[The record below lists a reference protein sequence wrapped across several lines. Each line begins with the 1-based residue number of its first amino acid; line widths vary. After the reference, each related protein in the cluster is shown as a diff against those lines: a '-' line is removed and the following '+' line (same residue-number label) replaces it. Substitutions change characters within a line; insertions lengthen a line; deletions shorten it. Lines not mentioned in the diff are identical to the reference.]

1 MKFGGRGLVFFPF
14 SLFFLFLFS
23 FLFFF
28 FFLFFFSSLTHHHF
42 RIYLEKEH
50 FWLISI
56 ALEHGVGVFTELLP
70 SFVPTGLTV
79 VARNEQGDMEEEE
92 EYEDVKCDVLFVFF
106 LFSFGVSRFFS
117 LFLCFIFRRLVFF
130 SGRERWKSSGSKRMS
145 TPAVDL

>member
-1 MKFGGRGLVFFPF
+1 MKFGGGTCFFFPF
-14 SLFFLFLFS
+14 SLFFSFS
-23 FLFFF
+23 FFFSF
-28 FFLFFFSSLTHHHF
+28 FSFSCFFSSLTHHHF

-70 SFVPTGLTV
+70 SFVPTGLTA

-117 LFLCFIFRRLVFF
+117 LFFVFYF
-130 SGRERWKSSGSKRMS
+130 SS
-145 TPAVDL
+145 TRFLFGP